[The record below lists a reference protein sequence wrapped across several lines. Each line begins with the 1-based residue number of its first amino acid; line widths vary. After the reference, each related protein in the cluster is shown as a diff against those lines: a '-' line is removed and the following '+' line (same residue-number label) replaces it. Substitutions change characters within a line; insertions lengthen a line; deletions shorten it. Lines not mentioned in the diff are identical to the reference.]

1 MNKQRFIDIIREE
14 DHIEPSDLEAL
25 KLMADQYP
33 FSQVLHTLI
42 VKGATDLNRDEAKV
56 FLPKAAMYTT
66 DRQVLRGILQTPRTI
81 RKAKAIPVKEPG
93 ITKAPEKQQETTHE
107 TPKAG
112 QHVTAEPTPQK
123 SIADTPVDQRSSEK
137 LRNEVMSSLKELMN
151 SKKTFF
157 ASLERDAS
165 VKSTPIKTSP
175 KTSGK
180 KVSKEGTKKTPTK
193 ATATPKKATKT
204 ASKTSKKATTTS
216 TKAKQPAVAKAAIKT
231 TKAKPRVAVKD
242 SAKKSEKTSIKKPVD
257 VHKPLAQKEQL
268 KLIDD
273 FIKKQPS
280 LTAGNEDRLRAET
293 AQAMQDL
300 SLKSLEFGEDL
311 VSENLARILG
321 EQGKTQKAIDI
332 YKKLIW
338 KFPQKKAYFAS
349 QIEKLT
355 ES

>member
-14 DHIEPSDLEAL
+14 DHIEPSDLESL
-25 KLMADQYP
+25 KVMADQYP

-66 DRQVLRGILQTPRTI
+66 DRQVLRSILQTPRTI
-81 RKAKAIPVKEPG
+81 RKAKNIPVKEPEVS
-93 ITKAPEKQQETTHE
+93 KAPEKQPETTRE
-107 TPKAG
+107 TPKAE
-112 QHVTAEPTPQK
+112 QQVTVEPAPQK
-123 SIADTPVDQRSSEK
+123 PIADTPVGQRSSEN
-137 LRNEVMSSLKELMN
+137 LRHELMASLKELMN
-151 SKKTFF
+151 SKKVFF
-157 ASLERDAS
+157 ASLKRN
-165 VKSTPIKTSP
+165 TPIKSTL
-175 KTSGK
+175 KTSVK
-180 KVSKEGTKKTPTK
+180 KVSKESANKTPTK
-193 ATATPKKATKT
+193 TAAQKKAAKT
-204 ASKTSKKATTTS
+204 ASKTSKKTTTTS
-216 TKAKQPAVAKAAIKT
+216 TKAKKPAVAKAAT
-231 TKAKPRVAVKD
+231 QATKAKPRVAAKD
-242 SAKKSEKTSIKKPVD
+242 SAKKSEKASVKKSVAA
-257 VHKPLAQKEQL
+257 HKPLAQKEQL

-293 AQAMQDL
+293 AKAMQDL
-300 SLKSLEFGEDL
+300 SLKSVEFGEDL